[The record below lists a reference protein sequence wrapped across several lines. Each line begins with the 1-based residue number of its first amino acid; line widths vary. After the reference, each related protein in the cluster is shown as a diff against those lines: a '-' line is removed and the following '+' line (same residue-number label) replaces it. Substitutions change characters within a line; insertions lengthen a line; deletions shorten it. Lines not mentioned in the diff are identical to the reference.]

1 MKIETFGTLS
11 SGESCSLITIRNQ
24 NGMTAVLTD
33 VGASLVKLFVPDRDG
48 NFRDVVLGYDD
59 PHYYEINYSCFG
71 ATVGPIANRIAHHR
85 FTLNGQEYLLSPWG
99 GRDAMLHCFP
109 ESYAL
114 RKWNIEPEEDP
125 DAQSVTFYLFSP
137 DGEGGLPGN
146 RDVSVTY
153 TLTDDNDLMIRY
165 FSLSDKDTL
174 MNLTNHSYFNL
185 NGHDSGSAAGQ
196 YLWMDSDR
204 IAVEDEDQCPT
215 GDYLPVEGTVYDFRK
230 EKVIGKD
237 FRLKTDDDP
246 GFPGYDNAFVV
257 NDGKVL
263 EEARLTACMRSAES
277 GIRMEVYTDLPS
289 IQLYT
294 ANLRSDKDLMKN
306 PGKGVCYGNH
316 AGIALETQYVP
327 NAVNCGNAA
336 VPLLRAG
343 EEMVS
348 LTVYR
353 FTVEE

>member
-1 MKIETFGTLS
+1 MMNKENFGTLS
-11 SGESCSLITIRNQ
+11 TGEPCFRYTLRNK
-24 NGMTAVLTD
+24 NGMTAVFTE
-33 VGASLVKLFVPDRDG
+33 VGASLQKLLVPDRDG
-48 NFRDVVLGYDD
+48 VLRDVVLGYDD
-59 PHYYEINYSCFG
+59 PHYYEINYACFG
-71 ATVGPIANRIAHHR
+71 ACVGPVANRIAHHR

-114 RKWNIEPEEDP
+114 LRWEVDEEESD
-125 DAQSVTFYLFSP
+125 DQNLCFYLFSP

-153 TLTDDNDLMIRY
+153 TLTDDNALMIRY
-165 FSLSDKDTL
+165 LGLSDKDTL
-174 MNLTNHSYFNL
+174 LNLTNHSYFNL
-185 NGHDSGSAAGQ
+185 NGHDSGSAAGH

-204 IAVEDEDQCPT
+204 IAADDEEQCPT
-215 GDYLPVEGTVYDFRK
+215 GEYIPVEGTVFDFRK
-230 EKVIGKD
+230 EKVIGRD
-237 FRLKTDDDP
+237 FRPRTETDP
-246 GFPGYDNAFVV
+246 GFQGYDNAFIV

-263 EEARLTACMRSAES
+263 EESRLTACLRSQES

-294 ANLRSDKDLMKN
+294 ANLHSDEDLMKN
-306 PGKGVCYGNH
+306 PGKGVRYGNH

-327 NAVNCGNAA
+327 NAVNITNAA

-353 FTVEE
+353 FLTEG